1 MIQIIPVITVH
12 LNLPHT
18 KAALA
23 TLKTNMNYA
32 NSTQNITK
40 HRLSVGQSWANI
52 NLAHEK

>member
-12 LNLPHT
+12 FNLPHT
-18 KAALA
+18 KVALP

-40 HRLSVGQSWANI
+40 HQLSVGQRWANI